1 MKAKKLLSVAL
12 AAVLSASLLVGC
24 GNKGG
29 GSSSGQAKDTI
40 VYSMNTAPEGIFNP
54 LISNI
59 NIDKYVTSVVYA
71 SLMTVNDK
79 GEQEPYLATESKVSD
94 DMKKITYTLSDKAV
108 WHDGEKVTANDVAYT
123 FKAMADPNYT
133 GGYYGDVQA
142 VKGAEA
148 YHNGEAEDIEGIKV
162 IDDKT
167 IEIEFEKV
175 YAPGVTNLGNVEIIP
190 EHIWSKVDPGEWTK
204 QTELLNNPVGCG
216 PYKLTE
222 YKTGSHV
229 KFEAATDFF
238 GGEVKTPN
246 LVFKAI
252 NADTTQAEFKG
263 GNVDIANVES
273 LRKADIDALTS
284 EGLKTVS
291 YDNYMFT
298 YMGFNLRKE
307 SLKDAKVRQAIMYAI
322 DRQSILDNIVE
333 GRGSIVNAPLLPSSW
348 AYPEES
354 ELEQYKYDVEKAK
367 SLLKEAGW
375 EDIVEG
381 RGSIVNAPLLP
392 SSWAYPE
399 ESELEQYKYDVEK
412 AKSLLKEAGWEDKDG
427 DGIVENA
434 NGEKLE
440 LTIDCQNDHEV
451 RQKTA
456 TAIQESLKAAG
467 IAVEIDTMEYS
478 ALMNGEKLELTI
490 DCQNDHEVRQK
501 TATAIQ
507 ESLKAAGIAVEI
519 DTMEY
524 SALMD
529 KAVANHDFD
538 LYMMGNTLS
547 LDPDP
552 KPMWASTAI
561 SNEPGVIGY
570 NIVAYNNPETD
581 KLIEE
586 GNATLDQN
594 ERKSIYGEFAK
605 ILNRD
610 VPEAY
615 LFCQNVERV
624 PETDK
629 LIEEGNAT
637 LDQNERKSIYG
648 EFAKILNRDVPEAYL
663 FCQNVERVYNPGL
676 EGYKP
681 STFNEFYNVHNW
693 VIK

>member
-29 GSSSGQAKDTI
+29 GSSSGEAKDTI

-54 LISNI
+54 LISNV

-263 GNVDIANVES
+263 GNIDIANVEP
-273 LRKADIDALTS
+273 LRQADIDALTS

-307 SLKDAKVRQAIMYAI
+307 SLKDVKVRQAIMYAI

-333 GRGSIVNAPLLPSSW
+333 GRGSVVNAPLLPSSW

-367 SLLKEAGW
+367 A
-375 EDIVEG
+375 
-381 RGSIVNAPLLP
+381 
-392 SSWAYPE
+392 
-399 ESELEQYKYDVEK
+399 
-412 AKSLLKEAGWEDKDG
+412 LLKEAGWEDKDG

-434 NGEKLE
+434 
-440 LTIDCQNDHEV
+440 
-451 RQKTA
+451 
-456 TAIQESLKAAG
+456 
-467 IAVEIDTMEYS
+467 
-478 ALMNGEKLELTI
+478 NGEKLELTI

-624 PETDK
+624 
-629 LIEEGNAT
+629 
-637 LDQNERKSIYG
+637 
-648 EFAKILNRDVPEAYL
+648 
-663 FCQNVERVYNPGL
+663 YNPSL

>member
-263 GNVDIANVES
+263 GNIDIANVEP
-273 LRKADIDALTS
+273 LRQADIDALTS

-322 DRQSILDNIVE
+322 DRQSILDN
-333 GRGSIVNAPLLPSSW
+333 
-348 AYPEES
+348 
-354 ELEQYKYDVEKAK
+354 
-367 SLLKEAGW
+367 
-375 EDIVEG
+375 IVEG

-478 ALMNGEKLELTI
+478 ALM
-490 DCQNDHEVRQK
+490 
-501 TATAIQ
+501 
-507 ESLKAAGIAVEI
+507 
-519 DTMEY
+519 
-524 SALMD
+524 D

-552 KPMWASTAI
+552 KPMWDSAAI

-570 NIVAYNNPETD
+570 NIVAYNN
-581 KLIEE
+581 
-586 GNATLDQN
+586 
-594 ERKSIYGEFAK
+594 
-605 ILNRD
+605 
-610 VPEAY
+610 
-615 LFCQNVERV
+615 

>member
-29 GSSSGQAKDTI
+29 GSSSGEAKDTI

-54 LISNI
+54 LISNV

-263 GNVDIANVES
+263 GNIDIANVEP
-273 LRKADIDALTS
+273 LRQADIDALTS

-307 SLKDAKVRQAIMYAI
+307 SLKDVKVRQAIMYAI

-333 GRGSIVNAPLLPSSW
+333 GRGSV
-348 AYPEES
+348 
-354 ELEQYKYDVEKAK
+354 
-367 SLLKEAGW
+367 
-375 EDIVEG
+375 
-381 RGSIVNAPLLP
+381 VNAPLLP

-434 NGEKLE
+434 
-440 LTIDCQNDHEV
+440 
-451 RQKTA
+451 
-456 TAIQESLKAAG
+456 
-467 IAVEIDTMEYS
+467 
-478 ALMNGEKLELTI
+478 NGEKLELTI

-624 PETDK
+624 
-629 LIEEGNAT
+629 
-637 LDQNERKSIYG
+637 
-648 EFAKILNRDVPEAYL
+648 
-663 FCQNVERVYNPGL
+663 YNPGL

>member
-1 MKAKKLLSVAL
+1 MKAKKILSVAL

-29 GSSSGQAKDTI
+29 GSSSGEAKDTI

-54 LISNI
+54 LISNV

-108 WHDGEKVTANDVAYT
+108 WHDGKKVTANDVAYT

-375 EDIVEG
+375 ED
-381 RGSIVNAPLLP
+381 
-392 SSWAYPE
+392 
-399 ESELEQYKYDVEK
+399 
-412 AKSLLKEAGWEDKDG
+412 KDG

-434 NGEKLE
+434 
-440 LTIDCQNDHEV
+440 
-451 RQKTA
+451 
-456 TAIQESLKAAG
+456 
-467 IAVEIDTMEYS
+467 
-478 ALMNGEKLELTI
+478 NGEKLELTI

-552 KPMWASTAI
+552 KPMWDSAAI

-570 NIVAYNNPETD
+570 NIVAYNN
-581 KLIEE
+581 
-586 GNATLDQN
+586 
-594 ERKSIYGEFAK
+594 
-605 ILNRD
+605 
-610 VPEAY
+610 
-615 LFCQNVERV
+615 

>member
-204 QTELLNNPVGCG
+204 QTELLNKPVGCG

-375 EDIVEG
+375 ED
-381 RGSIVNAPLLP
+381 
-392 SSWAYPE
+392 
-399 ESELEQYKYDVEK
+399 
-412 AKSLLKEAGWEDKDG
+412 KDG

-434 NGEKLE
+434 
-440 LTIDCQNDHEV
+440 
-451 RQKTA
+451 
-456 TAIQESLKAAG
+456 
-467 IAVEIDTMEYS
+467 
-478 ALMNGEKLELTI
+478 NGEKLELTI

-552 KPMWASTAI
+552 KPMWDSAAI

-570 NIVAYNNPETD
+570 NIVAYNN
-581 KLIEE
+581 
-586 GNATLDQN
+586 
-594 ERKSIYGEFAK
+594 
-605 ILNRD
+605 
-610 VPEAY
+610 
-615 LFCQNVERV
+615 

>member
-29 GSSSGQAKDTI
+29 GSSSGEAKDTI

-54 LISNI
+54 LISNV

-273 LRKADIDALTS
+273 LRQADIDALTS

-307 SLKDAKVRQAIMYAI
+307 SLKDVKVRQAIMYAI

-333 GRGSIVNAPLLPSSW
+333 GRGSV
-348 AYPEES
+348 
-354 ELEQYKYDVEKAK
+354 
-367 SLLKEAGW
+367 
-375 EDIVEG
+375 
-381 RGSIVNAPLLP
+381 VNAPLLP

-467 IAVEIDTMEYS
+467 ID
-478 ALMNGEKLELTI
+478 
-490 DCQNDHEVRQK
+490 
-501 TATAIQ
+501 
-507 ESLKAAGIAVEI
+507 VEI

-624 PETDK
+624 
-629 LIEEGNAT
+629 
-637 LDQNERKSIYG
+637 
-648 EFAKILNRDVPEAYL
+648 
-663 FCQNVERVYNPGL
+663 YNPGL

>member
-29 GSSSGQAKDTI
+29 GSSSGEAKDTI

-54 LISNI
+54 LISNV

-94 DMKKITYTLSDKAV
+94 DMKKITYTLSDKDV

-307 SLKDAKVRQAIMYAI
+307 SLKDVKVRQAIMYAI

-375 EDIVEG
+375 ED
-381 RGSIVNAPLLP
+381 
-392 SSWAYPE
+392 
-399 ESELEQYKYDVEK
+399 
-412 AKSLLKEAGWEDKDG
+412 KDG

-434 NGEKLE
+434 
-440 LTIDCQNDHEV
+440 
-451 RQKTA
+451 
-456 TAIQESLKAAG
+456 
-467 IAVEIDTMEYS
+467 
-478 ALMNGEKLELTI
+478 NGEKLELTI

-624 PETDK
+624 
-629 LIEEGNAT
+629 
-637 LDQNERKSIYG
+637 
-648 EFAKILNRDVPEAYL
+648 
-663 FCQNVERVYNPGL
+663 YNPGL

>member
-29 GSSSGQAKDTI
+29 GSSSGEAKDTI

-54 LISNI
+54 LISNV

-190 EHIWSKVDPGEWTK
+190 EHIWSKVNPGEWTK

-222 YKTGSHV
+222 YKIGSHV
-229 KFEAATDFF
+229 KFEAAADFF

-263 GNVDIANVES
+263 GNIDIANVEP
-273 LRKADIDALTS
+273 LRQADIDALTS

-307 SLKDAKVRQAIMYAI
+307 SLKDVKVRQAIMYAI

-333 GRGSIVNAPLLPSSW
+333 GRGSV
-348 AYPEES
+348 
-354 ELEQYKYDVEKAK
+354 
-367 SLLKEAGW
+367 
-375 EDIVEG
+375 
-381 RGSIVNAPLLP
+381 VNAPLLP

-434 NGEKLE
+434 
-440 LTIDCQNDHEV
+440 
-451 RQKTA
+451 
-456 TAIQESLKAAG
+456 
-467 IAVEIDTMEYS
+467 
-478 ALMNGEKLELTI
+478 NGEKLELTI

-624 PETDK
+624 
-629 LIEEGNAT
+629 
-637 LDQNERKSIYG
+637 
-648 EFAKILNRDVPEAYL
+648 
-663 FCQNVERVYNPGL
+663 YNPGL

>member
-1 MKAKKLLSVAL
+1 MKAKKILSVTL

-29 GSSSGQAKDTI
+29 GSSSGEAKDTI

-54 LISNI
+54 LISNV

-108 WHDGEKVTANDVAYT
+108 WHDGKKVTANDVAYT

-273 LRKADIDALTS
+273 LRQADIDALTS

-307 SLKDAKVRQAIMYAI
+307 SLKDVKVRQAIMYAI

-333 GRGSIVNAPLLPSSW
+333 GRGSV
-348 AYPEES
+348 
-354 ELEQYKYDVEKAK
+354 
-367 SLLKEAGW
+367 
-375 EDIVEG
+375 
-381 RGSIVNAPLLP
+381 VNAPLLP

-434 NGEKLE
+434 
-440 LTIDCQNDHEV
+440 
-451 RQKTA
+451 
-456 TAIQESLKAAG
+456 
-467 IAVEIDTMEYS
+467 
-478 ALMNGEKLELTI
+478 NGEKLELTI

-624 PETDK
+624 
-629 LIEEGNAT
+629 
-637 LDQNERKSIYG
+637 
-648 EFAKILNRDVPEAYL
+648 
-663 FCQNVERVYNPGL
+663 YNPGL

>member
-29 GSSSGQAKDTI
+29 GSSSGEAKDTI

-54 LISNI
+54 LISNV

-94 DMKKITYTLSDKAV
+94 DMKKITYTLNDKAV

-123 FKAMADPNYT
+123 FKCMADPNYT
-133 GGYYGDVQA
+133 GGYYGDIQA

-273 LRKADIDALTS
+273 LRQADIDALTS

-298 YMGFNLRKE
+298 YMGFNLRKD
-307 SLKDAKVRQAIMYAI
+307 SLKDVKVRQAIMYAI

-333 GRGSIVNAPLLPSSW
+333 GRGTVVNAPLLPSSW

-354 ELEQYKYDVEKAK
+354 ELEQYKY
-367 SLLKEAGW
+367 
-375 EDIVEG
+375 
-381 RGSIVNAPLLP
+381 NA
-392 SSWAYPE
+392 
-399 ESELEQYKYDVEK
+399 EK

-427 DGIVENA
+427 DGVVENA

-456 TAIQESLKAAG
+456 TAIQESLKAIG
-467 IAVEIDTMEYS
+467 IS
-478 ALMNGEKLELTI
+478 
-490 DCQNDHEVRQK
+490 
-501 TATAIQ
+501 
-507 ESLKAAGIAVEI
+507 VEI

-552 KPMWASTAI
+552 KPMWDSSAI

-624 PETDK
+624 
-629 LIEEGNAT
+629 
-637 LDQNERKSIYG
+637 
-648 EFAKILNRDVPEAYL
+648 
-663 FCQNVERVYNPGL
+663 YNPNL

>member
-333 GRGSIVNAPLLPSSW
+333 GRGSV
-348 AYPEES
+348 
-354 ELEQYKYDVEKAK
+354 
-367 SLLKEAGW
+367 
-375 EDIVEG
+375 
-381 RGSIVNAPLLP
+381 VNAPLLP

-478 ALMNGEKLELTI
+478 ALM
-490 DCQNDHEVRQK
+490 
-501 TATAIQ
+501 
-507 ESLKAAGIAVEI
+507 
-519 DTMEY
+519 
-524 SALMD
+524 D

-552 KPMWASTAI
+552 KPMWDSAAI

-570 NIVAYNNPETD
+570 NIVAYNN
-581 KLIEE
+581 
-586 GNATLDQN
+586 
-594 ERKSIYGEFAK
+594 
-605 ILNRD
+605 
-610 VPEAY
+610 
-615 LFCQNVERV
+615 

>member
-1 MKAKKLLSVAL
+1 MKAKKILSVAL

-29 GSSSGQAKDTI
+29 GSSSGEAKDTI

-54 LISNI
+54 LISNV

-273 LRKADIDALTS
+273 LRQADIDALTS

-307 SLKDAKVRQAIMYAI
+307 SLKDVKVRQAIMYAI

-333 GRGSIVNAPLLPSSW
+333 GRGSV
-348 AYPEES
+348 
-354 ELEQYKYDVEKAK
+354 
-367 SLLKEAGW
+367 
-375 EDIVEG
+375 
-381 RGSIVNAPLLP
+381 VNAPLLP

-434 NGEKLE
+434 
-440 LTIDCQNDHEV
+440 
-451 RQKTA
+451 
-456 TAIQESLKAAG
+456 
-467 IAVEIDTMEYS
+467 
-478 ALMNGEKLELTI
+478 NGEKLELTI

-624 PETDK
+624 
-629 LIEEGNAT
+629 
-637 LDQNERKSIYG
+637 
-648 EFAKILNRDVPEAYL
+648 
-663 FCQNVERVYNPGL
+663 YNPGL

>member
-29 GSSSGQAKDTI
+29 GSSSGEAKDTI

-94 DMKKITYTLSDKAV
+94 DMKKITYTLNDKAV

-123 FKAMADPNYT
+123 FKCMADPNYT
-133 GGYYGDVQA
+133 GGYYGDIQA

-263 GNVDIANVES
+263 GNIDIANVES
-273 LRKADIDALTS
+273 LRQADIDALTS

-307 SLKDAKVRQAIMYAI
+307 SLKDVKVRQAIMYAI

-333 GRGSIVNAPLLPSSW
+333 GRGSV
-348 AYPEES
+348 
-354 ELEQYKYDVEKAK
+354 
-367 SLLKEAGW
+367 
-375 EDIVEG
+375 
-381 RGSIVNAPLLP
+381 VNAPLLP

-456 TAIQESLKAAG
+456 TAIQESLKAIG
-467 IAVEIDTMEYS
+467 IS
-478 ALMNGEKLELTI
+478 
-490 DCQNDHEVRQK
+490 
-501 TATAIQ
+501 
-507 ESLKAAGIAVEI
+507 VEI

-552 KPMWASTAI
+552 KPMWDSSAI

-570 NIVAYNNPETD
+570 NIVAYNN
-581 KLIEE
+581 
-586 GNATLDQN
+586 
-594 ERKSIYGEFAK
+594 
-605 ILNRD
+605 
-610 VPEAY
+610 
-615 LFCQNVERV
+615 

>member
-12 AAVLSASLLVGC
+12 ATVLSASLLAGC

-29 GSSSGQAKDTI
+29 GSSSGEAKDTI

-94 DMKKITYTLSDKAV
+94 DMKKITYTLNDKAV

-123 FKAMADPNYT
+123 FKCMADPNYT
-133 GGYYGDVQA
+133 GGYYGDIQA

-273 LRKADIDALTS
+273 LRQADIDALTS

-298 YMGFNLRKE
+298 YMGFNLRKD
-307 SLKDAKVRQAIMYAI
+307 SLKDVKVRQAIMYAI

-333 GRGSIVNAPLLPSSW
+333 GRGTVVNAPLLPSSW

-354 ELEQYKYDVEKAK
+354 ELEQYKY
-367 SLLKEAGW
+367 
-375 EDIVEG
+375 
-381 RGSIVNAPLLP
+381 NA
-392 SSWAYPE
+392 
-399 ESELEQYKYDVEK
+399 EK

-427 DGIVENA
+427 DGVVENA

-456 TAIQESLKAAG
+456 TAIQESLKAIG
-467 IAVEIDTMEYS
+467 IS
-478 ALMNGEKLELTI
+478 
-490 DCQNDHEVRQK
+490 
-501 TATAIQ
+501 
-507 ESLKAAGIAVEI
+507 VEI

-552 KPMWASTAI
+552 KPMWDSSAI

-624 PETDK
+624 
-629 LIEEGNAT
+629 
-637 LDQNERKSIYG
+637 
-648 EFAKILNRDVPEAYL
+648 
-663 FCQNVERVYNPGL
+663 YNPNL

>member
-29 GSSSGQAKDTI
+29 GSSSGEAKDTI

-54 LISNI
+54 LISNV

-263 GNVDIANVES
+263 GNIDIANVES

-307 SLKDAKVRQAIMYAI
+307 SLKDVKVRQAIMYAI

-333 GRGSIVNAPLLPSSW
+333 GRGTIVNAPLLPSSW

-367 SLLKEAGW
+367 A
-375 EDIVEG
+375 
-381 RGSIVNAPLLP
+381 
-392 SSWAYPE
+392 
-399 ESELEQYKYDVEK
+399 
-412 AKSLLKEAGWEDKDG
+412 LLKEAGWEDKDG

-434 NGEKLE
+434 
-440 LTIDCQNDHEV
+440 
-451 RQKTA
+451 
-456 TAIQESLKAAG
+456 
-467 IAVEIDTMEYS
+467 
-478 ALMNGEKLELTI
+478 NGEKLELTI

-624 PETDK
+624 
-629 LIEEGNAT
+629 
-637 LDQNERKSIYG
+637 
-648 EFAKILNRDVPEAYL
+648 
-663 FCQNVERVYNPGL
+663 YNSGL

>member
-29 GSSSGQAKDTI
+29 GSSSGEAKDTI

-333 GRGSIVNAPLLPSSW
+333 GRGSV
-348 AYPEES
+348 
-354 ELEQYKYDVEKAK
+354 
-367 SLLKEAGW
+367 
-375 EDIVEG
+375 
-381 RGSIVNAPLLP
+381 VNAPLLP

-434 NGEKLE
+434 
-440 LTIDCQNDHEV
+440 
-451 RQKTA
+451 
-456 TAIQESLKAAG
+456 
-467 IAVEIDTMEYS
+467 
-478 ALMNGEKLELTI
+478 NGEKLELTI

-624 PETDK
+624 
-629 LIEEGNAT
+629 
-637 LDQNERKSIYG
+637 
-648 EFAKILNRDVPEAYL
+648 
-663 FCQNVERVYNPGL
+663 YNPGL

>member
-29 GSSSGQAKDTI
+29 GSSSGEAKDTI

-54 LISNI
+54 LISNV

-273 LRKADIDALTS
+273 LRQADIDALTS

-307 SLKDAKVRQAIMYAI
+307 SLKDVKVRQAIMYAI

-333 GRGSIVNAPLLPSSW
+333 GRGSV
-348 AYPEES
+348 
-354 ELEQYKYDVEKAK
+354 
-367 SLLKEAGW
+367 
-375 EDIVEG
+375 
-381 RGSIVNAPLLP
+381 VNAPLLP

-434 NGEKLE
+434 
-440 LTIDCQNDHEV
+440 
-451 RQKTA
+451 
-456 TAIQESLKAAG
+456 
-467 IAVEIDTMEYS
+467 
-478 ALMNGEKLELTI
+478 NGEKLELTI

-624 PETDK
+624 
-629 LIEEGNAT
+629 
-637 LDQNERKSIYG
+637 
-648 EFAKILNRDVPEAYL
+648 
-663 FCQNVERVYNPGL
+663 YNPGL
-676 EGYKP
+676 EEYKP

>member
-29 GSSSGQAKDTI
+29 ESSSGQAKDTI

-204 QTELLNNPVGCG
+204 QTELLNKPVGCG

-375 EDIVEG
+375 ED
-381 RGSIVNAPLLP
+381 
-392 SSWAYPE
+392 
-399 ESELEQYKYDVEK
+399 
-412 AKSLLKEAGWEDKDG
+412 KDG

-434 NGEKLE
+434 
-440 LTIDCQNDHEV
+440 
-451 RQKTA
+451 
-456 TAIQESLKAAG
+456 
-467 IAVEIDTMEYS
+467 
-478 ALMNGEKLELTI
+478 NGEKLELTI

-624 PETDK
+624 
-629 LIEEGNAT
+629 
-637 LDQNERKSIYG
+637 
-648 EFAKILNRDVPEAYL
+648 
-663 FCQNVERVYNPGL
+663 YNPGL

>member
-29 GSSSGQAKDTI
+29 GSSSGEAKDTI

-54 LISNI
+54 LISNV

-204 QTELLNNPVGCG
+204 QTELLNKPVGCG

-273 LRKADIDALTS
+273 LRKADVDALTS

-307 SLKDAKVRQAIMYAI
+307 SLKDVKVRQAIMYAI

-333 GRGSIVNAPLLPSSW
+333 GRGSV
-348 AYPEES
+348 
-354 ELEQYKYDVEKAK
+354 
-367 SLLKEAGW
+367 
-375 EDIVEG
+375 
-381 RGSIVNAPLLP
+381 VNAPLLP

-434 NGEKLE
+434 
-440 LTIDCQNDHEV
+440 
-451 RQKTA
+451 
-456 TAIQESLKAAG
+456 
-467 IAVEIDTMEYS
+467 
-478 ALMNGEKLELTI
+478 NGEKLELTI

-624 PETDK
+624 
-629 LIEEGNAT
+629 
-637 LDQNERKSIYG
+637 
-648 EFAKILNRDVPEAYL
+648 
-663 FCQNVERVYNPGL
+663 YNPGL

>member
-307 SLKDAKVRQAIMYAI
+307 YLKDAKVRQAIMYAI
-322 DRQSILDNIVE
+322 DRQSILDN
-333 GRGSIVNAPLLPSSW
+333 
-348 AYPEES
+348 
-354 ELEQYKYDVEKAK
+354 
-367 SLLKEAGW
+367 
-375 EDIVEG
+375 IVEG

-478 ALMNGEKLELTI
+478 ALM
-490 DCQNDHEVRQK
+490 
-501 TATAIQ
+501 
-507 ESLKAAGIAVEI
+507 
-519 DTMEY
+519 
-524 SALMD
+524 D

-552 KPMWASTAI
+552 KPMWDSAAI

-570 NIVAYNNPETD
+570 NIVAYNN
-581 KLIEE
+581 
-586 GNATLDQN
+586 
-594 ERKSIYGEFAK
+594 
-605 ILNRD
+605 
-610 VPEAY
+610 
-615 LFCQNVERV
+615 

>member
-12 AAVLSASLLVGC
+12 ATVLSASLLVGC

-29 GSSSGQAKDTI
+29 GSSSGEAKDTI

-94 DMKKITYTLSDKAV
+94 DMKKITYTLNDKAV

-123 FKAMADPNYT
+123 FKCMADPNYT
-133 GGYYGDVQA
+133 GGYYGDIQA

-263 GNVDIANVES
+263 GNIDIANVES
-273 LRKADIDALTS
+273 LRQADIDALTS

-307 SLKDAKVRQAIMYAI
+307 SLKDVKVRQAIMYAI

-333 GRGSIVNAPLLPSSW
+333 GRGTVVNAPLLPSSW

-354 ELEQYKYDVEKAK
+354 ELEQYKY
-367 SLLKEAGW
+367 
-375 EDIVEG
+375 
-381 RGSIVNAPLLP
+381 NA
-392 SSWAYPE
+392 
-399 ESELEQYKYDVEK
+399 EK

-427 DGIVENA
+427 DGVVENA

-440 LTIDCQNDHEV
+440 FTIDCQNDHEV

-456 TAIQESLKAAG
+456 TAIQESLKAIG
-467 IAVEIDTMEYS
+467 IS
-478 ALMNGEKLELTI
+478 
-490 DCQNDHEVRQK
+490 
-501 TATAIQ
+501 
-507 ESLKAAGIAVEI
+507 VEI

-552 KPMWASTAI
+552 KPMWDSSAI

-624 PETDK
+624 
-629 LIEEGNAT
+629 
-637 LDQNERKSIYG
+637 
-648 EFAKILNRDVPEAYL
+648 
-663 FCQNVERVYNPGL
+663 YNPNL

>member
-12 AAVLSASLLVGC
+12 ATVLSASLLVGC

-29 GSSSGQAKDTI
+29 GSSSGEAKDTI

-94 DMKKITYTLSDKAV
+94 DMKKITYTLNDKAV

-123 FKAMADPNYT
+123 FKCMADPNYT
-133 GGYYGDVQA
+133 GGYYGDIQA

-263 GNVDIANVES
+263 GNIDIANVES
-273 LRKADIDALTS
+273 LRQADIDALTS

-307 SLKDAKVRQAIMYAI
+307 SLKDVKVRQAIMYAI

-333 GRGSIVNAPLLPSSW
+333 GRGTVVNAPLLPSSW

-354 ELEQYKYDVEKAK
+354 ELEQYKY
-367 SLLKEAGW
+367 
-375 EDIVEG
+375 
-381 RGSIVNAPLLP
+381 NA
-392 SSWAYPE
+392 
-399 ESELEQYKYDVEK
+399 EK

-427 DGIVENA
+427 DGVVENA

-456 TAIQESLKAAG
+456 TAIQESLKAIG
-467 IAVEIDTMEYS
+467 IS
-478 ALMNGEKLELTI
+478 
-490 DCQNDHEVRQK
+490 
-501 TATAIQ
+501 
-507 ESLKAAGIAVEI
+507 VEI

-552 KPMWASTAI
+552 KPMWDSSAI

-624 PETDK
+624 
-629 LIEEGNAT
+629 
-637 LDQNERKSIYG
+637 
-648 EFAKILNRDVPEAYL
+648 
-663 FCQNVERVYNPGL
+663 YNPNL

>member
-12 AAVLSASLLVGC
+12 ATVLSASLLVGC

-29 GSSSGQAKDTI
+29 GSSSGEAKDTI

-94 DMKKITYTLSDKAV
+94 DMKKITYTLNDKAV

-123 FKAMADPNYT
+123 FKCMADPNYT
-133 GGYYGDVQA
+133 GGYYGDIQA

-273 LRKADIDALTS
+273 LRQADIDALTS

-298 YMGFNLRKE
+298 YMGFNLRKD
-307 SLKDAKVRQAIMYAI
+307 SLKDVKVRQAIMYAI

-333 GRGSIVNAPLLPSSW
+333 GRGTVVNAPLLPSSW

-354 ELEQYKYDVEKAK
+354 ELEQYKY
-367 SLLKEAGW
+367 
-375 EDIVEG
+375 
-381 RGSIVNAPLLP
+381 NA
-392 SSWAYPE
+392 
-399 ESELEQYKYDVEK
+399 EK

-427 DGIVENA
+427 DGVVENA

-456 TAIQESLKAAG
+456 TAIQESLKAIG
-467 IAVEIDTMEYS
+467 IS
-478 ALMNGEKLELTI
+478 
-490 DCQNDHEVRQK
+490 
-501 TATAIQ
+501 
-507 ESLKAAGIAVEI
+507 VEI

-552 KPMWASTAI
+552 KPMWDSSAI

-624 PETDK
+624 
-629 LIEEGNAT
+629 
-637 LDQNERKSIYG
+637 
-648 EFAKILNRDVPEAYL
+648 
-663 FCQNVERVYNPGL
+663 YNPNL

>member
-29 GSSSGQAKDTI
+29 ESSSGQAKDTI

-167 IEIEFEKV
+167 IEIKFEKV

-375 EDIVEG
+375 ED
-381 RGSIVNAPLLP
+381 
-392 SSWAYPE
+392 
-399 ESELEQYKYDVEK
+399 
-412 AKSLLKEAGWEDKDG
+412 KDG

-434 NGEKLE
+434 
-440 LTIDCQNDHEV
+440 
-451 RQKTA
+451 
-456 TAIQESLKAAG
+456 
-467 IAVEIDTMEYS
+467 
-478 ALMNGEKLELTI
+478 NGEKLELTI

-552 KPMWASTAI
+552 KPMWDSAAI

-594 ERKSIYGEFAK
+594 ERKSIY
-605 ILNRD
+605 
-610 VPEAY
+610 
-615 LFCQNVERV
+615 
-624 PETDK
+624 
-629 LIEEGNAT
+629 
-637 LDQNERKSIYG
+637 S

>member
-375 EDIVEG
+375 ED
-381 RGSIVNAPLLP
+381 
-392 SSWAYPE
+392 
-399 ESELEQYKYDVEK
+399 
-412 AKSLLKEAGWEDKDG
+412 KDG

-434 NGEKLE
+434 
-440 LTIDCQNDHEV
+440 
-451 RQKTA
+451 
-456 TAIQESLKAAG
+456 
-467 IAVEIDTMEYS
+467 
-478 ALMNGEKLELTI
+478 NGEKLELTI

-552 KPMWASTAI
+552 KPMWDSAAI

-624 PETDK
+624 
-629 LIEEGNAT
+629 
-637 LDQNERKSIYG
+637 
-648 EFAKILNRDVPEAYL
+648 
-663 FCQNVERVYNPGL
+663 YNSGL

>member
-263 GNVDIANVES
+263 GNIDIANVEP
-273 LRKADIDALTS
+273 LRQADIDALTS

-375 EDIVEG
+375 ED
-381 RGSIVNAPLLP
+381 
-392 SSWAYPE
+392 
-399 ESELEQYKYDVEK
+399 
-412 AKSLLKEAGWEDKDG
+412 KDG

-434 NGEKLE
+434 
-440 LTIDCQNDHEV
+440 
-451 RQKTA
+451 
-456 TAIQESLKAAG
+456 
-467 IAVEIDTMEYS
+467 
-478 ALMNGEKLELTI
+478 NGEKLELTI

-624 PETDK
+624 
-629 LIEEGNAT
+629 
-637 LDQNERKSIYG
+637 
-648 EFAKILNRDVPEAYL
+648 
-663 FCQNVERVYNPGL
+663 YNPGL

>member
-29 GSSSGQAKDTI
+29 GSSSGEAKDTI

-54 LISNI
+54 LISNV

-108 WHDGEKVTANDVAYT
+108 WHDGKKVTANDVAYT

-273 LRKADIDALTS
+273 LRQADIDALTS

-307 SLKDAKVRQAIMYAI
+307 SLKDVKVRQAIMYAI

-375 EDIVEG
+375 ED
-381 RGSIVNAPLLP
+381 
-392 SSWAYPE
+392 
-399 ESELEQYKYDVEK
+399 
-412 AKSLLKEAGWEDKDG
+412 KDG

-434 NGEKLE
+434 
-440 LTIDCQNDHEV
+440 
-451 RQKTA
+451 
-456 TAIQESLKAAG
+456 
-467 IAVEIDTMEYS
+467 
-478 ALMNGEKLELTI
+478 NGEKLELTI

-624 PETDK
+624 
-629 LIEEGNAT
+629 
-637 LDQNERKSIYG
+637 
-648 EFAKILNRDVPEAYL
+648 
-663 FCQNVERVYNPGL
+663 YNPGL

>member
-1 MKAKKLLSVAL
+1 MNKEKNDESKKILSVAL

-29 GSSSGQAKDTI
+29 GSSSGEAKDTI

-54 LISNI
+54 LISNV

-108 WHDGEKVTANDVAYT
+108 WHDGKKVTANDVAYT

-273 LRKADIDALTS
+273 LRQADIDALTS

-307 SLKDAKVRQAIMYAI
+307 SLKDVKVRQAIMYAI

-333 GRGSIVNAPLLPSSW
+333 GRGSV
-348 AYPEES
+348 
-354 ELEQYKYDVEKAK
+354 
-367 SLLKEAGW
+367 
-375 EDIVEG
+375 
-381 RGSIVNAPLLP
+381 VNAPLLP

-478 ALMNGEKLELTI
+478 ALM
-490 DCQNDHEVRQK
+490 
-501 TATAIQ
+501 
-507 ESLKAAGIAVEI
+507 
-519 DTMEY
+519 
-524 SALMD
+524 D

-552 KPMWASTAI
+552 KPMWDSTAI

-570 NIVAYNNPETD
+570 NIVAYNN
-581 KLIEE
+581 
-586 GNATLDQN
+586 
-594 ERKSIYGEFAK
+594 
-605 ILNRD
+605 
-610 VPEAY
+610 
-615 LFCQNVERV
+615 

>member
-29 GSSSGQAKDTI
+29 GSSSGEAKDTI

-54 LISNI
+54 LISNV

-273 LRKADIDALTS
+273 LRKADVDALTS

-298 YMGFNLRKE
+298 YIGFNLRKE
-307 SLKDAKVRQAIMYAI
+307 SLKDAKVRQAKMYAI

-375 EDIVEG
+375 ED
-381 RGSIVNAPLLP
+381 
-392 SSWAYPE
+392 
-399 ESELEQYKYDVEK
+399 
-412 AKSLLKEAGWEDKDG
+412 KDG

-434 NGEKLE
+434 
-440 LTIDCQNDHEV
+440 
-451 RQKTA
+451 
-456 TAIQESLKAAG
+456 
-467 IAVEIDTMEYS
+467 
-478 ALMNGEKLELTI
+478 NGEKLELTI

-624 PETDK
+624 
-629 LIEEGNAT
+629 
-637 LDQNERKSIYG
+637 
-648 EFAKILNRDVPEAYL
+648 
-663 FCQNVERVYNPGL
+663 YNPGL

>member
-133 GGYYGDVQA
+133 GGYYGDVRA

-307 SLKDAKVRQAIMYAI
+307 SLKDVKVRQAIMYAI

-333 GRGSIVNAPLLPSSW
+333 GRGSV
-348 AYPEES
+348 
-354 ELEQYKYDVEKAK
+354 
-367 SLLKEAGW
+367 
-375 EDIVEG
+375 
-381 RGSIVNAPLLP
+381 VNAPLLP

-478 ALMNGEKLELTI
+478 ALM
-490 DCQNDHEVRQK
+490 
-501 TATAIQ
+501 
-507 ESLKAAGIAVEI
+507 
-519 DTMEY
+519 
-524 SALMD
+524 D

-552 KPMWASTAI
+552 KPMWDSAAI

-570 NIVAYNNPETD
+570 NIVAYNN
-581 KLIEE
+581 
-586 GNATLDQN
+586 
-594 ERKSIYGEFAK
+594 
-605 ILNRD
+605 
-610 VPEAY
+610 
-615 LFCQNVERV
+615 

>member
-29 GSSSGQAKDTI
+29 GSSSGEAKDTI

-54 LISNI
+54 LISNV

-148 YHNGEAEDIEGIKV
+148 YHNGEAEDIKGIKV

-273 LRKADIDALTS
+273 LRQADIDALTS

-307 SLKDAKVRQAIMYAI
+307 SLKDVKVRQAIMYAI

-333 GRGSIVNAPLLPSSW
+333 GRGSV
-348 AYPEES
+348 
-354 ELEQYKYDVEKAK
+354 
-367 SLLKEAGW
+367 
-375 EDIVEG
+375 
-381 RGSIVNAPLLP
+381 VNAPLLP

-434 NGEKLE
+434 
-440 LTIDCQNDHEV
+440 
-451 RQKTA
+451 
-456 TAIQESLKAAG
+456 
-467 IAVEIDTMEYS
+467 
-478 ALMNGEKLELTI
+478 NGEKLELTI

-624 PETDK
+624 
-629 LIEEGNAT
+629 
-637 LDQNERKSIYG
+637 
-648 EFAKILNRDVPEAYL
+648 
-663 FCQNVERVYNPGL
+663 YNPGL

>member
-1 MKAKKLLSVAL
+1 MKAKKILSVAL

-29 GSSSGQAKDTI
+29 GSSSGEAKDTI

-54 LISNI
+54 LISNV

-108 WHDGEKVTANDVAYT
+108 WHDGKKVTANDVAYT

-273 LRKADIDALTS
+273 LRQADIDALTS

-307 SLKDAKVRQAIMYAI
+307 SLKDVKVRQAIMYAI

-333 GRGSIVNAPLLPSSW
+333 GRGSVVNAPLLPSSW

-367 SLLKEAGW
+367 SLLKET
-375 EDIVEG
+375 
-381 RGSIVNAPLLP
+381 
-392 SSWAYPE
+392 
-399 ESELEQYKYDVEK
+399 
-412 AKSLLKEAGWEDKDG
+412 GWEDKDG

-434 NGEKLE
+434 
-440 LTIDCQNDHEV
+440 
-451 RQKTA
+451 
-456 TAIQESLKAAG
+456 
-467 IAVEIDTMEYS
+467 
-478 ALMNGEKLELTI
+478 NGEKLELTI

-624 PETDK
+624 
-629 LIEEGNAT
+629 
-637 LDQNERKSIYG
+637 
-648 EFAKILNRDVPEAYL
+648 
-663 FCQNVERVYNPGL
+663 YNPGL